1 MPADSCV
8 VIGASLAGGRA
19 AEALRQSGYGGRI
32 VLVGA
37 EPDRPYERPPLSK
50 DYLRR
55 ELPEEKLYLRPA
67 AYYSE
72 QRIEL
77 RLGVRATRLDP
88 AEKIVEL
95 ESGERLPYDRLL
107 IATGCELRRLGI
119 PGVGLAGVRYLR
131 TRVDSA
137 ALAALLEETRR
148 VVVIGA
154 GFIGSEVAASARMLG
169 REVTLLEAA
178 PVPLARALGAKMGEV
193 CAAIHRDH
201 GVDLR
206 LSCGVK
212 EFRGAGR
219 VEEVVLADGSAVPCD
234 VAIVG
239 VGVAPTVGWLEGSG
253 VALDN
258 GVVVNEYCET
268 SLPGV
273 YAAGDVA
280 NAWNP
285 LYGERLRVEHYDNAQ
300 NQGIAAGRAMAGVRE
315 PYAPVLFFWSDQY
328 EHTLQYVGHGGGED
342 EVVLRG
348 DPSTRSFTAFYLR
361 QGRLRAAFAI
371 GRPKEIMAAR
381 RLIQSGRQV
390 DPGVLADRQAD
401 LRALSRP

>member
-1 MPADSCV
+1 
-8 VIGASLAGGRA
+8 
-19 AEALRQSGYGGRI
+19 
-32 VLVGA
+32 
-37 EPDRPYERPPLSK
+37 
-50 DYLRR
+50 
-55 ELPEEKLYLRPA
+55 
-67 AYYSE
+67 
-72 QRIEL
+72 
-77 RLGVRATRLDP
+77 
-88 AEKIVEL
+88 
-95 ESGERLPYDRLL
+95 
-107 IATGCELRRLGI
+107 
-119 PGVGLAGVRYLR
+119 
-131 TRVDSA
+131 
-137 ALAALLEETRR
+137 
-148 VVVIGA
+148 
-154 GFIGSEVAASARMLG
+154 
-169 REVTLLEAA
+169 
-178 PVPLARALGAKMGEV
+178 
-193 CAAIHRDH
+193 
-201 GVDLR
+201 
-206 LSCGVK
+206 
-212 EFRGAGR
+212 
-219 VEEVVLADGSAVPCD
+219 
-234 VAIVG
+234 
-239 VGVAPTVGWLEGSG
+239 
-253 VALDN
+253 
-258 GVVVNEYCET
+258 VVNEYCET